1 MPFSVS
7 ASPDV
12 LIWVQGRVNGTKVRS
27 VIRESFGN
35 QKFWPDNIKVQVL
48 FITGRLQQV
57 DAESQ
62 HRLEYEFEQY
72 RDIIQA
78 DFVGKSMHVNAVS
91 KVCVCLW

>member
-1 MPFSVS
+1 MV
-7 ASPDV
+7 
-12 LIWVQGRVNGTKVRS
+12 IWVQGRVSATKVRS

-91 KVCVCLW
+91 KVCMCVCLW